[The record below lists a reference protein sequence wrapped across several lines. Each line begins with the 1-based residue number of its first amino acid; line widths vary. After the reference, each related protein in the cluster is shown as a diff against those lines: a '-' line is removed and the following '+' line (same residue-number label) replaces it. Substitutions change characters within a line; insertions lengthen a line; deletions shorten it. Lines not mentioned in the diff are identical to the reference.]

1 MFFGTTHH
9 RAGLGLV
16 AAMKIDTHQHFW
28 KYNDR
33 DYVWMTAGMDKLRK
47 DHLPTDL
54 LPFIGAADISATVAV
69 QARQCL
75 EESAWLLQLAD
86 EHPFIRAV
94 VGWVDLSS
102 ERVVEQLEQ
111 LAQHPKF
118 RGVRHV
124 VHDEPDGGFMLRES
138 FLNGLSQ
145 LKRFGLTYDLL
156 LFPRHLPVACD
167 VVRRFPDQLF
177 VVDHIAKPPVRTGE
191 IEPWARDLKR
201 LAGFANVFCKIS
213 GLVTEAK
220 WDSWEAQ
227 DFEPYLD
234 VVLDAFGPH
243 RLMIGSDWPVCTL
256 AADYTS
262 AINLGA
268 NYIGRLSGDEQRAIL
283 ERNPIE
289 FYSLQL

>member
-1 MFFGTTHH
+1 
-9 RAGLGLV
+9 
-16 AAMKIDTHQHFW
+16 MKIDTHQHFW

-33 DYVWMTAGMDKLRK
+33 DYVWMTGGMDKLRK
-47 DHLPTDL
+47 DHLPPDL
-54 LPFIGAADISATVAV
+54 LPLMRAAGINATVAV
-69 QARQCL
+69 QARQSL
-75 EESAWLLQLAD
+75 EESTWLLQLAD
-86 EHPFIRAV
+86 KYPFIKAV

-111 LAQHPKF
+111 FAQHPKF

-124 VHDEPDGGFMLRES
+124 VHDEPDDNFMLREG

-156 LFPRHLPVACD
+156 LFPRHLPIACD
-167 VVRRFPDQLF
+167 VVKRFPNQLF
-177 VVDHIAKPPVRTGE
+177 VLDHIAKPPIRAGE

-201 LAGFANVFCKIS
+201 LAEFPNVFCKMS
-213 GLVTEAK
+213 GLVTEGN
-220 WDSWEAQ
+220 WNSWTAQ

-256 AADYTS
+256 AADYS
-262 AINLGA
+262 ATIHLA
-268 NYIGRLSGDEQRAIL
+268 VNYIGRLSPGEQHAIL
-283 ERNPIE
+283 GKNPIE
-289 FYSLQL
+289 FYSMKL

>member
-1 MFFGTTHH
+1 MP
-9 RAGLGLV
+9 LV
-16 AAMKIDTHQHFW
+16 IT
-28 KYNDR
+28 
-33 DYVWMTAGMDKLRK
+33 
-47 DHLPTDL
+47 
-54 LPFIGAADISATVAV
+54 ATVAV
-69 QARQCL
+69 QARQSL
-75 EESAWLLQLAD
+75 EESTWLLQLAD
-86 EHPFIRAV
+86 EYPFIRAV

-124 VHDEPDGGFMLRES
+124 VHDEPDDQFMLRES

-156 LFPRHLPVACD
+156 LFPRHLPIACD
-167 VVRRFPDQLF
+167 VVKRFPNQPF
-177 VVDHIAKPPVRTGE
+177 VLDHIAKPPVRAKE
-191 IEPWARDLKR
+191 MEPWARDLKR
-201 LAGFANVFCKIS
+201 LAEFANVFCKIS

-234 VVLDAFGPH
+234 VVLNAFGPH

-256 AADYTS
+256 AADYS
-262 AINLGA
+262 SVINLEA
-268 NYIGRLSGDEQRAIL
+268 DYIARLSSDEQHAIL
-283 ERNPIE
+283 EKNPIE
-289 FYSLQL
+289 FYSIQS